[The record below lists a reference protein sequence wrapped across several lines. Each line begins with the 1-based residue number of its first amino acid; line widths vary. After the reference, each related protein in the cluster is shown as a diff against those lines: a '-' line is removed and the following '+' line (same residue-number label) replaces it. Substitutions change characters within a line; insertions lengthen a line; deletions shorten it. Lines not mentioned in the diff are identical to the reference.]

1 MDCTIWVREEGEK
14 MKKVLFLL
22 VLLPLLFA
30 ISNGEEYYYEPWISS
45 TQPIRINDPI
55 QIRNEKGEF
64 ITLFDSL
71 KTVYQ
76 EAEFVILA
84 IQFDENGNPDTI
96 EVEIENVLIWEKTTN
111 LKRPVIFED
120 SIPIYMVKRIKK
132 GKKPE

>member
-1 MDCTIWVREEGEK
+1 